1 MGAVFALFAGFYYW
15 TPKIV
20 GKTFNDFL
28 GKIHFWTLFVGVNLT
43 FFPQH
48 FLGLAGI
55 IANIKYFNRIWLI
68 FKFTLI
74 FLIFLLS
81 NSLDFTEIVYSVS
94 PLSISLKY
102 RNIKNLNFP
111 NGPHKKP
118 QWLKKPARVYENP
131 NYHRNLI
138 GSENKK
144 HSIIYQW
151 FNLITGKMYVG
162 SGWNGSS
169 RLLSYWRPMI
179 LRRNYP
185 IYNNINYYGIHNFA
199 LAILEDLGSSG
210 EVTKEYILSREQKY
224 LDILFKK
231 YPDLVLNLSKVA
243 GSTKGYKHRPDL
255 GISRKGYLNP
265 MFGLEKSKEFKEMQF
280 KDKKGP
286 NNPIFGKIKSSSTL

>member
-1 MGAVFALFAGFYYW
+1 
-15 TPKIV
+15 
-20 GKTFNDFL
+20 
-28 GKIHFWTLFVGVNLT
+28 
-43 FFPQH
+43 
-48 FLGLAGI
+48 
-55 IANIKYFNRIWLI
+55 
-68 FKFTLI
+68 
-74 FLIFLLS
+74 
-81 NSLDFTEIVYSVS
+81 
-94 PLSISLKY
+94 
-102 RNIKNLNFP
+102 
-111 NGPHKKP
+111 
-118 QWLKKPARVYENP
+118 
-131 NYHRNLI
+131 
-138 GSENKK
+138 
-144 HSIIYQW
+144 
-151 FNLITGKMYVG
+151 
-162 SGWNGSS
+162 
-169 RLLSYWRPMI
+169 MI

-185 IYNNINYYGIHNFA
+185 IYNNITYYGIHNFA